1 MNYWV
6 GLTIVGVISG
16 LAAGVFGAGAEILI
30 VPLLTM
36 LQLLPDLKNRIG
48 TSLFMLLPP
57 IGVFAAMKF
66 YRKGHVDIK
75 AALYLGL
82 LFTIFASVSS
92 VFTIAIS
99 DDIFTSYL
107 VFSQYYLDCIFSS
120 IKKYNTIFFNLCY
133 KRYKW

>member
-16 LAAGVFGAGAEILI
+16 LAAGIFGAGTEIVI
-30 VPLLTM
+30 VPLLT
-36 LQLLPDLKNRIG
+36 LFSLLPDLKNRIG

-57 IGVFAAMKF
+57 IGIFAALKF
-66 YRKGHVDIK
+66 YRNGHVDVK

-92 VFTIAIS
+92 TFTIAIS
-99 DDIFTSYL
+99 DTILSKLFGIFTALSGLY
-107 VFSQYYLDCIFSS
+107 
-120 IKKYNTIFFNLCY
+120 IFFN
-133 KRYKW
+133 KEV

>member
-1 MNYWV
+1 MNYWI

-16 LAAGVFGAGAEILI
+16 LVAGVFGAGAEILI
-30 VPLLTM
+30 VPLLTL

-66 YRKGHVDIK
+66 YRKGHVDVK

-82 LFTIFASVSS
+82 IFTIFASVSS
-92 VFTIAIS
+92 GFTIAIS
-99 DDIFTSYL
+99 DDILRKLFGIFTVLSGMY
-107 VFSQYYLDCIFSS
+107 
-120 IKKYNTIFFNLCY
+120 IFFN
-133 KRYKW
+133 KEI

>member
-1 MNYWV
+1 MNYWI
-6 GLTIVGVISG
+6 GLTIVGVLSG
-16 LAAGVFGAGAEILI
+16 LAAGLFGAGAEILI

-66 YRKGHVDIK
+66 YKRGHVDVN

-82 LFTIFASVSS
+82 MFTIFASVSS
-92 VFTIAIS
+92 QFTLGVDA
-99 DDIFTSYL
+99 DVLRKLFGIFTTLSGMY
-107 VFSQYYLDCIFSS
+107 
-120 IKKYNTIFFNLCY
+120 IFFN
-133 KRYKW
+133 KEI

>member
-1 MNYWV
+1 MNYWI
-6 GLTIVGVISG
+6 GLTIVGVLSG
-16 LAAGVFGAGAEILI
+16 LAAGLFGAGAEILI

-66 YRKGHVDIK
+66 YKRGHVDVK

-82 LFTIFASVSS
+82 MFTIFASVSS
-92 VFTIAIS
+92 QFTLGVDA
-99 DDIFTSYL
+99 DVLRKLFGIFTTLSGMY
-107 VFSQYYLDCIFSS
+107 
-120 IKKYNTIFFNLCY
+120 IFFN
-133 KRYKW
+133 KEV

>member
-1 MNYWV
+1 MNYWI

-66 YRKGHVDIK
+66 YRNGHVDIK

-92 VFTIAIS
+92 VFTISIS
-99 DDIFTSYL
+99 DDILRKLFGIFTVLSGMY
-107 VFSQYYLDCIFSS
+107 
-120 IKKYNTIFFNLCY
+120 IFFN
-133 KRYKW
+133 KEV

>member
-1 MNYWV
+1 MNYWI

-66 YRKGHVDIK
+66 YRNGHVDVK

-92 VFTIAIS
+92 IFTIAIS
-99 DDIFTSYL
+99 DDILRKLFGIFTALSGFY
-107 VFSQYYLDCIFSS
+107 
-120 IKKYNTIFFNLCY
+120 IFFN
-133 KRYKW
+133 KEV

>member
-1 MNYWV
+1 MNYWI
-6 GLTIVGVISG
+6 GLTIVGVLSG
-16 LAAGVFGAGAEILI
+16 LAAGLFGSGAEILI

-66 YRKGHVDIK
+66 YKKGHVDVK

-82 LFTIFASVSS
+82 MFTIFASVSS
-92 VFTIAIS
+92 QFTLS
-99 DDIFTSYL
+99 VDPDLLRKLFGIFTTLSGMY
-107 VFSQYYLDCIFSS
+107 
-120 IKKYNTIFFNLCY
+120 IFF
-133 KRYKW
+133 KKEV